1 MATLKVNAITPSSG
15 TALTITAA
23 TASISG
29 TLTVPN
35 ITGTASLATNAT
47 NAANLSTVISGLPVV
62 ATGSSTAIPVIT
74 VSNKGLTTVL
84 TTAAVV
90 APAGTLSGATLAG
103 TVTGSSLTSVGTLT
117 ALNLG
122 TTAVLTN
129 NNTTDSTAYTNG
141 SVIIKGGL
149 GIAGNIYLN
158 SSLYS
163 ASSVSASTIE
173 VSGLYLQKSN
183 GTIVAT
189 GGYNNTF
196 TQATSKATAVAVG
209 QIGSGKITTFNTAL
223 AANTAVSFNVTHSWS
238 QVASMRCSIVS
249 GATVGAYLINCSA
262 ATTTYC
268 TVTIRNLTAGSLSEA
283 IVFLFD
289 MDITN

>member
-74 VSNKGLTTVL
+74 VSNKGLTTIL

-90 APAGTLSGATLAG
+90 APAGTLSGTALPAA
-103 TVTGSSLTSVGTLT
+103 VVGSSLTSVGTLT
-117 ALNLG
+117 GLTLG
-122 TTAVLTN
+122 TTAVLTS
-129 NNTTDSTAYTNG
+129 NNTTDSSSYATG

-149 GIAGNIYLN
+149 GVDKNGYIKILYTDNLQLYNTVCN
-158 SSLYS
+158 SDGLTRVINYGYQGYS
-163 ASSVSASTIE
+163 
-173 VSGLYLQKSN
+173 Y
-183 GTIVAT
+183 
-189 GGYNNTF
+189 
-196 TQATSKATAVAVG
+196 TQLTSKATAVAVTSSSGIITLFATSMLAG
-209 QIGSGKITTFNTAL
+209 Q
-223 AANTAVSFNVTHSWS
+223 VYSFNITHPFGIIAIAQISTK
-238 QVASMRCSIVS
+238 S
-249 GATVGAYLINCSA
+249 GGTVGAYSYSSTSA
-262 ATTTYC
+262 STTATTIS
-268 TVTIRNLTAGSLSEA
+268 IRNATAGTLAESPIIYYSM
-283 IVFLFD
+283 VFAP
-289 MDITN
+289 